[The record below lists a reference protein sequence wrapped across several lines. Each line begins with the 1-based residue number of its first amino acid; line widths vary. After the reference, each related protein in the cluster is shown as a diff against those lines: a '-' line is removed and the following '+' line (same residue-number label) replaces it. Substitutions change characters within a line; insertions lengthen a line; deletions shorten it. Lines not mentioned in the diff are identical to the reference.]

1 MGFEFGFSTRTYD
14 ENHEY
19 IKDIFWFWCG
29 WENIDLYKALSE
41 LSNEGYICAFSDTDI
56 DCHIPIENLAFI
68 ETLYTRLYNNPHY
81 VIYHK
86 LLKLEKDN
94 FAQEYFNNLTIG
106 QKAVFYLCFY
116 FDDPKIIAFTRLL
129 AEKIEYE
136 GSFIVESLYGAY
148 QKAKIMNL
156 KEVILYRG

>member
-1 MGFEFGFSTRTYD
+1 MGFELGFSTHEYD
-14 ENHEY
+14 ENRDF
-19 IKDIFWFWCG
+19 IKDIFWSWCG
-29 WENIDLYKALSE
+29 WENTDLYEALSE
-41 LSNEGYICAFSDTDI
+41 LSNEGYTRACSDTE
-56 DCHIPIENLAFI
+56 CHIPIENLAFI

-86 LLKLEKDN
+86 LLELEKDD

-106 QKAVFYLCFY
+106 QKAAFYLCFY

-129 AEKIEYE
+129 IEKIEYE
-136 GSFIVESLYGAY
+136 GYFIVESLYKAY
-148 QKAKIMNL
+148 QKAKEMNL